1 MKLILVLLFLVSC
14 CPSSKDYKKP
24 TNVADDYYP
33 QQPSPE
39 NGNGTGVPFQN

>member
-14 CPSSKDYKKP
+14 CPKDKDYKR
-24 TNVADDYYP
+24 NSDNDYP
-33 QQPSPE
+33 VQFPSPE